1 MVDLP
6 FAAGRLDLLDA
17 LRRRG
22 CAVVQAPPG
31 TGKTTLAPQYV
42 LDHVRDAGL
51 HGRVIVTQP
60 RRVAARSSASRIAE
74 LRGTR
79 LGDEV
84 GYTVRGDRKVSA
96 STTIEM
102 VTPGVL
108 LRRLLADPDL
118 DGVAAVVIDEI
129 HERHLESD
137 LVFGM
142 LAQLR
147 ELRCALGDDLVIV
160 AMSATLDATRFA
172 TLLGGDEGP
181 APLVEVPSP
190 IHPLD
195 IRYASAAESMVN
207 RDRRHRSAV
216 EDLVTATV
224 HRALVETG
232 PGRGGTGGDVL
243 AFIPT
248 IRGTETVAAALSRDG
263 VDAVA
268 LHGRLR
274 PAEQAAIVGGRPRDT
289 ASRRVIVA
297 TDVAESSLTVPGVRV
312 VVDAC
317 LSRVSR
323 RDTTRG
329 MSVLVTE
336 TASQASMTQRA
347 GRAGREGPGT
357 VYRCL
362 TAEQYVKA
370 PAASPPAVLTSDLT
384 AAMLD
389 VACWGSPRGADL
401 PLPDPFPAAA
411 ADAAEETLRGIDAV
425 DAAGQVTAEGR
436 RLARIPTDPR
446 LARGGLVA
454 VQRVDT
460 ATVAKVLAV
469 LDGGIGSPEEMLRNL
484 PHNLPSAKDPVVSR
498 FRRILQDATSSA
510 TSSAASST
518 NLSTNLSATGT
529 RPELQGPDAVAYTL
543 ACAFPGLT
551 AHRVASSGN
560 RYLTVSGT
568 GAVWRDVAGAAAE
581 WVAVADI
588 AGASTRSTDG
598 TGAVIRAAVPL
609 SEDLAFDAAAP
620 LLRDGVTCTWTPG
633 GPTGKL
639 SARRV
644 RGLGAVELA
653 SSPVSVKDVPADA
666 RERAV
671 RDGLASH
678 GLGALEWSR
687 NADELRRRIQ
697 YLHEQG
703 VEGYPDVADTAHA
716 DRLLEFVVP
725 DLVAGRRPDLAGL
738 LRGLIPWRHPIDD
751 AAPLSLELPAGR
763 TVRLRYPEVGTGG
776 PVVVATKLQDCFG
789 LTSSPEIAGRRIQFQ
804 LLSPA
809 QRPLAVT
816 DDLASFWAGPYLQV
830 RSEMRGRY
838 PKHPW
843 PENP

>member
-6 FAAGRLDLLDA
+6 FAAGRRDLADA
-17 LRRRG
+17 LASRG

-42 LDHVRDAGL
+42 LDHVRDAGRE
-51 HGRVIVTQP
+51 GRVIVTQP

-79 LGDEV
+79 LGDEI
-84 GYTVRGDRKVSA
+84 GYTVRGDRKVSTHTA
-96 STTIEM
+96 IEM

-108 LRRLLADPDL
+108 LRRLLNDPDL

-147 ELRCALGDDLVIV
+147 ELRCSLGDDLVLV
-160 AMSATLDATRFA
+160 AMSATLDAARFA

-181 APLVEVPSP
+181 APLVDVPSP

-195 IRYASAAESMVN
+195 IRYASAADSMVN

-224 HRALVETG
+224 RQALAETSSSG
-232 PGRGGTGGDVL
+232 AGGTGGDVL
-243 AFIPT
+243 VFVPT
-248 IRGTETVAAALSRDG
+248 IRGTETVAAALGRDG
-263 VDAVA
+263 VEAHA
-268 LHGRLR
+268 LHGRLTN
-274 PAEQAAIVGGRPRDT
+274 AEQAGIVSGHDSS
-289 ASRRVIVA
+289 ARRVIVA

-362 TAEQYVKA
+362 TAEQYAKA

-384 AAMLD
+384 AALLD
-389 VACWGSPRGADL
+389 VACWGAPRGTDL

-411 ADAAEETLRGIDAV
+411 AHAAEDALRGIGAV
-425 DAAGQVTAEGR
+425 DASGNATGEGR

-446 LARGGLVA
+446 LARGGLSA
-454 VQRVDT
+454 AGRVDI

-469 LDGGIGSPEEMLRNL
+469 LDGGVGSPDDL
-484 PHNLPSAKDPVVSR
+484 PRNLPSAKDPVVSR
-498 FRRILQDATSSA
+498 FRRILQDATSS
-510 TSSAASST
+510 SSGNSHPDLRGS
-518 NLSTNLSATGT
+518 
-529 RPELQGPDAVAYTL
+529 DAVAYTL
-543 ACAFPGLT
+543 ACAFPGLI

-560 RYLTVSGT
+560 RWLTVSGT
-568 GAVWRDVAGAAAE
+568 GAVWRDGAANSE
-581 WVAVADI
+581 WIAVADI

-609 SEDLAFDAAAP
+609 SGELAFDAASP
-620 LLRDGVTCTWTPG
+620 LLRAGVTCTWTPG

-653 SSPVSVKDVPADA
+653 SSPVSVKDLSASV
-666 RERAV
+666 REEAV
-671 RDGLASH
+671 RAGLASH
-678 GLGALEWSR
+678 GLGALEWSK

-697 YLHEQG
+697 YLHDQG
-703 VEGYPDVADTAHA
+703 VDGYPDVADASHA

-725 DLVAGRRPDLAGL
+725 DLVAGRRPDLASL
-738 LRGLIPWRHPIDD
+738 LRGLIPWNHPIDD
-751 AAPLSLELPAGR
+751 AAPTSLELPAGR
-763 TVRLRYPEVGTGG
+763 TVHLHYPEVGTGG

-789 LTSSPEIAGRRIQFQ
+789 LRTSPEVAGRRIQFQ

-843 PENP
+843 PERP

>member
-6 FAAGRLDLLDA
+6 FAAGRRDLADA
-17 LRRRG
+17 LASRG

-42 LDHVRDAGL
+42 LDHVRGAGL
-51 HGRVIVTQP
+51 DGRVIVTQP

-74 LRGTR
+74 LRGSR
-79 LGDEV
+79 LGDEI

-96 STTIEM
+96 HTDIET

-108 LRRLLADPDL
+108 LRRLLDDPDL

-147 ELRCALGDDLVIV
+147 ELRDDLVLV
-160 AMSATLDATRFA
+160 AMSATLDAARFA
-172 TLLGGDEGP
+172 TLLGGEEGP
-181 APLVEVPSP
+181 APLVDVPSP

-224 HRALVETG
+224 RRALTETG
-232 PGRGGTGGDVL
+232 SGDVL
-243 AFIPT
+243 AFVPT
-248 IRGTETVAAALSRDG
+248 VRGTETVAAALSRDG
-263 VDAVA
+263 VPAHA
-268 LHGRLR
+268 LHGRLSTT
-274 PAEQAAIVGGRPRDT
+274 EQAGIVSGHSAD
-289 ASRRVIVA
+289 AARRVIVA

-312 VVDAC
+312 VVDTC

-362 TAEQYVKA
+362 TAEQYAKA

-401 PLPDPFPAAA
+401 PLPDAFPTAA
-411 ADAAEETLRGIDAV
+411 ADAAEDALRGIGAV
-425 DAAGQVTAEGR
+425 DSSGEATGEGR

-454 VQRVDT
+454 TARVDA

-469 LDGGIGSPEEMLRNL
+469 LDGGVGSPDDL
-484 PHNLPSAKDPVVSR
+484 PRNLPSAKDPVVSR
-498 FRRILQDATSSA
+498 FRQILQDA
-510 TSSAASST
+510 ASSSSG
-518 NLSTNLSATGT
+518 NAHPDLRGA
-529 RPELQGPDAVAYTL
+529 DAVAYTL
-543 ACAFPGLT
+543 ACAFPGLI

-560 RYLTVSGT
+560 RWLTVSGT
-568 GAVWRDVAGAAAE
+568 GAVWRDGAGSGAASTE
-581 WVAVADI
+581 WIAVADI
-588 AGASTRSTDG
+588 ARASTHSTDG

-620 LLRDGVTCTWTPG
+620 LLRDGMTCTWTPG

-653 SSPVSVKDVPADA
+653 SSPVSVKDVSASA
-666 RERAV
+666 REDAV
-671 RDGLASH
+671 RAGLASH
-678 GLGALEWSR
+678 GLGALEWSK

-697 YLHEQG
+697 YLHDQG
-703 VEGYPDVADTAHA
+703 VDGYPDVADASHA
-716 DRLLEFVVP
+716 YRLLECVVP
-725 DLVAGRRPDLAGL
+725 DLVTGRRPDLAGL
-738 LRGLIPWRHPIDD
+738 LRGLIPWNHPIDD
-751 AAPLSLELPAGR
+751 AAPTSLELPAGR
-763 TVRLRYPEVGTGG
+763 TVHLHYPEVDTGG

-789 LTSSPEIAGRRIQFQ
+789 LQASPEVAGRRIQFQ

-830 RSEMRGRY
+830 RSAMRGRY

-843 PENP
+843 PEKP